1 MLSFNLAIYAS
12 TLLPPLAAA
21 YNESLCVATDLCQKV
36 VKRRKLSAHIIAT
49 ITTIR
54 QNQLRAAD
62 NCVSRKSWHIRCL
75 KQSNKYGDKEN
86 TAETARS
93 TQVKPHYTPGL
104 IYLALLRR
112 QKWTFTSPNTNLGAL
127 QSICY
132 LCINNW

>member
-1 MLSFNLAIYAS
+1 MLSFNLYTPQHCS
-12 TLLPPLAAA
+12 LPLLPHTTNRSAWQPI
-21 YNESLCVATDLCQKV
+21 CVK
-36 VKRRKLSAHIIAT
+36 KLSNAENFRRTLAT

-93 TQVKPHYTPGL
+93 TQVEPHYTPGL